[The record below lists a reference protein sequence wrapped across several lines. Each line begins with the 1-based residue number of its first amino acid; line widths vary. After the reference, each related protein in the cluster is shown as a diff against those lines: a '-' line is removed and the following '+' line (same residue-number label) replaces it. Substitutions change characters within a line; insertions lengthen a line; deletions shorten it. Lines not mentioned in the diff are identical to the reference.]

1 MARGDVAAKTGA
13 KLGNAIVARTN
24 TVQMTAASNGRSQPA
39 KRASRQ
45 VIGEDVRRR
54 LSTIF
59 QRPLAGIAADRVRAL
74 PSRTSHPRIHGNN
87 CQSPR
92 AQR

>member
-1 MARGDVAAKTGA
+1 M
-13 KLGNAIVARTN
+13 
-24 TVQMTAASNGRSQPA
+24 
-39 KRASRQ
+39 RASRQ
-45 VIGEDVRRR
+45 VIGDDVRRR

-59 QRPLAGIAADRVRAL
+59 QRPLAGIIADRFRAS
-74 PSRTSHPRIHGNN
+74 PRRTLHPRIQGNN